1 MADSLSEKQ
10 EIRKMGG
17 TPQKNSGRGA
27 IQKGD
32 AVLGPF
38 IVDVKEAIKSFTL
51 NLKVWG
57 KVCTDAAK
65 HRKQPALMVA
75 MGEGRNT
82 IRMWIVSDTMFKEMY
97 EAWKEKYGE

>member
-1 MADSLSEKQ
+1 MADALSEKQ
-10 EIRKMGG
+10 EIKKFGG
-17 TPQKNSGRGA
+17 AAQKNSGRGA

-32 AVLGPF
+32 ARLGPF
-38 IVDVKEAIKSFTL
+38 IVDVKESLKSFAL

-75 MGEGRNT
+75 MGEGRET
-82 IRMWIVSDTMFKEMY
+82 VRMWVISDTMFKEMLD
-97 EAWKEKYGE
+97 AWEDKYGE